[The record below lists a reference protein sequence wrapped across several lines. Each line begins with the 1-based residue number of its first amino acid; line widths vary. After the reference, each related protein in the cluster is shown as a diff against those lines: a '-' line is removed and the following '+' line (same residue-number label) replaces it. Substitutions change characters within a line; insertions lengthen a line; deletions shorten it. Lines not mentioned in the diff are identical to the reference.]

1 MIDLRLDE
9 IKRQCRVDFDQ
20 DDTLLAS
27 LGEAAEEETVRITG
41 RTAEELLEAGGGRWP
56 APLRQAMLIRVAQFY
71 SAPEGTEKPN
81 ALFESLIRAY
91 QKL

>member
-9 IKRQCRVDFDQ
+9 IKRQCRVDFDE
-20 DDTLLAS
+20 DDALLTS

-41 RTAEELLEAGGGRWP
+41 QTPEYLLEQGGGRWP
-56 APLRQAMLIRVAQFY
+56 SPLRQAMLIRTAQFY
-71 SAPEGTEKPN
+71 SQPEGSEKPN
-81 ALFESLIRAY
+81 ALFESLIRPY